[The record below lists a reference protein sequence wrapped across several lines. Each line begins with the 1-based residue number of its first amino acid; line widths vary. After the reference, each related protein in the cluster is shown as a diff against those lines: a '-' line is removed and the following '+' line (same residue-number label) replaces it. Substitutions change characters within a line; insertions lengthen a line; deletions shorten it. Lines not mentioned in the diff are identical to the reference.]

1 MSHRIINGLSSTE
14 ANFGTRQSND
24 YGGWAL
30 NSGTAALK
38 FIANRGYYN
47 KYVPGDEYESTYMG
61 NSLQIKST
69 TSQASVVAESP
80 FVDSVG
86 SRIYLISVAVA
97 SNISSEAT
105 LSVDYYMSA
114 SDSSPTASSESKTIS
129 IEADKYARLYLGFA
143 ADPDATLMK
152 VKITFTGPSAGSL
165 ASDDI
170 ITLYDPVVCEDH
182 YTGYGRIS
190 YLFYTDLPEFMR
202 LDDEN
207 IASLVKSP
215 QVPVP
220 LKRFVESLAYSA
232 DNIADTAISFQYT
245 RATEG
250 TESKSKLTDPDT
262 ADAAYLFWLASITA
276 TTLLSSSSGF
286 TPWTALEDY
295 DGDSDTNPGEW
306 EDFETLADWIALQ
319 SLNPDF
325 FDTVQGFR
333 DQIRTGF
340 SGINAGRA
348 DTIVSYIR
356 TLLDTA
362 TPNDTA
368 VVVNKNAMENPFQ
381 LSVLVD
387 PTVDPDSAG
396 NFITDAVNSSLSAG
410 AFATKVSKAAN
421 SGDVSYDMTSL
432 LYPATHSNSAAGG
445 VSIYGK
451 SFISDERNFARHIR
465 LNETSSNTVLEIGGG
480 VGDSHYSADSQYFYG
495 DMSSSTYGSIT
506 SSDTATLDLGGSSA
520 GYDLVFVLT
529 DITLP
534 SAAVDTAGDGG
545 TTPADW
551 LYREKY
557 LLACGTD
564 SSSSDND
571 WAVYLVSGHTS
582 GPDTDVRL
590 LLVDGYE
597 AVGASN
603 YAVSDPI
610 DFNSI
615 GATGQYVLRVSRSAL
630 SASDATVSFYAQSSL
645 YDDWNSNAV
654 GSSTFT
660 PGSASAGADAGIQIL
675 GQLNATDDWADAT
688 PVSCGVKRVL
698 VFDAPISFTGSS
710 NTSSSAH
717 AYVGG
722 DDVDDF
728 GMYVYSPTLDIDLSA
743 VAVYADS
750 FTVNDS
756 GGASVTLTVNQASS
770 NDLDVLAMRQL
781 SGADVWYFGA
791 AASGGDSLSIN
802 NLSGSTAY
810 RVIPTVVD
818 PSDGSTSTADFTD
831 FTTDVSGVLTI
842 TAQDDYDGASAL
854 YQGIT
859 VTQIDVQPSGGG
871 SSVATFLP
879 GTIASTATTGAD
891 SVTPGNTWTLTRSYP
906 GSSST
911 AYAPSQVVDRDILHV
926 YEGSPSMHNPP
937 PIESYHP
944 FSVLLQVRRFWTS
957 GTYDIFRLENAT
969 NQGLRVFYDDGA
981 IKATFTDNTNTET
994 VTWTESPSF
1003 GDWHWLVV
1011 RRDPA
1016 NGLELIVN
1024 GTSQSTAT
1032 AAVVSTFTTAT
1043 NSATFGQG
1051 AASEFNARFGLAEFA
1066 FFDRRLSDIEITLLG
1081 TEIS

>member
-30 NSGTAALK
+30 NSGTATLR
-38 FIANRGYYN
+38 FDANRGFYN

-61 NSLQIKST
+61 NSLQVRST
-69 TSQASVVAESP
+69 TSQSSVVVESP
-80 FVDSVG
+80 FINSVG
-86 SRIYLISVAVA
+86 LRPYLISIAA
-97 SNISSEAT
+97 YSNVNSEAT
-105 LSVDYYMSA
+105 LAVDYYASE
-114 SDSSPTASSESKTIS
+114 SDSSPTESSESQTVS
-129 IEADKYARLYLGFA
+129 IEAGNYLRLYLGFT

-165 ASDDI
+165 AADDVI
-170 ITLYDPVVCEDH
+170 ALYDPVVCEEH

-207 IASLVKSP
+207 IASIVKSP
-215 QVPVP
+215 QIPLP
-220 LKRFVESLAYSA
+220 LKRLVESLAYPA
-232 DNIADTAISFQYT
+232 DNIADTAIDFQYT

-262 ADAAYLFWLASITA
+262 ADTAYLFWLASVTA
-276 TTLLSSSSGF
+276 TTLLSASSGF
-286 TPWTALEDY
+286 TPWAALEDY
-295 DGDSDTNPGEW
+295 DGDSGGDPGEW
-306 EDFETLADWIALQ
+306 EDIETLADWLALQ
-319 SLNPDF
+319 SLDPEF
-325 FDTVQGFR
+325 FDTIQGFR

-387 PTVDPDSAG
+387 PAADPDSAG

-410 AFATKVSKAAN
+410 AFATKVSEAAN

-432 LYPATHSNSAAGG
+432 LYPATHSSSAAGG
-445 VSIYGK
+445 VDIYGK

-465 LNETSSNTVLEIGGG
+465 LNETSSNTVVEIGGG

-506 SSDTATLDLGGSSA
+506 SSDTATLDLGGSST
-520 GYDLVFVLT
+520 GYDLVFVVT

-571 WAVYLVSGHTS
+571 WAVYLVSGHTP

-597 AVGASN
+597 AVGAAN

-630 SASDATVSFYAQSSL
+630 SGSDATVSFYAQGSL
-645 YDDWNSNAV
+645 YDDWDSNAV

-660 PGSASAGADAGIQIL
+660 PDSASAGADAGIQIL

-710 NTSSSAH
+710 DTSSSAH

-750 FTVNDS
+750 FTATDS

-781 SGADVWYFGA
+781 SDADVWYFGA
-791 AASGGDSLSIN
+791 AASGGDTLSVGGLAN
-802 NLSGSTAY
+802 STAY
-810 RVIPTVVD
+810 DVKPTVVD
-818 PSDGSTSTADFTD
+818 VSGATSPTQYTHSVTTDGSGNLDLTAATIYTGSEDY
-831 FTTDVSGVLTI
+831 SGATLTKI
-842 TAQDDYDGASAL
+842 E
-854 YQGIT
+854 
-859 VTQIDVQPSGGG
+859 VEPSGGG
-871 SSVATFLP
+871 TRVAYFLP
-879 GTIASTATTGAD
+879 STIVPTATSGVD
-891 SVTPGNTWTLTRSYP
+891 DDGKTWTLTRSFP

-937 PIESYHP
+937 SLESYHP

>member
-30 NSGTAALK
+30 NSGTATLR
-38 FIANRGYYN
+38 FDANRGFYN

-61 NSLQIKST
+61 NSLQVRST
-69 TSQASVVAESP
+69 TSQSSVVVESP
-80 FVDSVG
+80 FINSVG
-86 SRIYLISVAVA
+86 LRPYLISIAA
-97 SNISSEAT
+97 YSNVNSEAT
-105 LSVDYYMSA
+105 LAVDYYASE
-114 SDSSPTASSESKTIS
+114 SDSSPTESSESQTVS
-129 IEADKYARLYLGFA
+129 IEAGNYLRLYLGFT

-165 ASDDI
+165 AADDVI
-170 ITLYDPVVCEDH
+170 ALYDPVVCEEH

-207 IASLVKSP
+207 IASIVKSP
-215 QVPVP
+215 QIPLP
-220 LKRFVESLAYSA
+220 LKRLVESLAYPA
-232 DNIADTAISFQYT
+232 DNIADTAIDFQYT

-262 ADAAYLFWLASITA
+262 ADTAYLFWLASVTA
-276 TTLLSSSSGF
+276 TTLLSASSGF
-286 TPWTALEDY
+286 TPWAALEDY
-295 DGDSDTNPGEW
+295 DGDSGGDPGEW
-306 EDFETLADWIALQ
+306 EDIETLADWLALQ
-319 SLNPDF
+319 SLDPEF
-325 FDTVQGFR
+325 FDTIQGFR

-387 PTVDPDSAG
+387 PAADPDSAG

-410 AFATKVSKAAN
+410 AFATKVSEAAN

-432 LYPATHSNSAAGG
+432 LYPATHSSSAAGG
-445 VSIYGK
+445 VDIYGK

-465 LNETSSNTVLEIGGG
+465 LNETSSNTVVEIGGG

-506 SSDTATLDLGGSSA
+506 SSDTATLDLGGSST
-520 GYDLVFVLT
+520 GYDLVFVVT

-571 WAVYLVSGHTS
+571 WAVYLVSGHTP

-597 AVGASN
+597 AVGAAN

-630 SASDATVSFYAQSSL
+630 SGSDATVSFYAQGSL
-645 YDDWNSNAV
+645 YDDWDSNAV

-660 PGSASAGADAGIQIL
+660 PDSASAGADAGIQIL

-710 NTSSSAH
+710 DTSSSAH

-750 FTVNDS
+750 FTATDS

-791 AASGGDSLSIN
+791 AASGGDTLSVGGLAN
-802 NLSGSTAY
+802 STAY
-810 RVIPTVVD
+810 DVKPTVVD
-818 PSDGSTSTADFTD
+818 VSGATSPTQYTHSVTTDGSGNLDLTAATIYTGSEDY
-831 FTTDVSGVLTI
+831 SGATLTKI
-842 TAQDDYDGASAL
+842 E
-854 YQGIT
+854 
-859 VTQIDVQPSGGG
+859 VEPSGGG
-871 SSVATFLP
+871 TRVAYFLP
-879 GTIASTATTGAD
+879 STIVPTATSGVD
-891 SVTPGNTWTLTRSYP
+891 DDGKTWTLTRSFP

>member
-1 MSHRIINGLSSTE
+1 MSHRIINGLSPTE

-24 YGGWAL
+24 YGGWSLA
-30 NSGTAALK
+30 SGTATLS
-38 FIANRGYYN
+38 FVANRGFYN

-69 TSQASVVAESP
+69 TSQASIVAESP

-86 SRIYLISVAVA
+86 SRIYLISIAIAAEVAA
-97 SNISSEAT
+97 EAT
-105 LSVDYYMSA
+105 LSVDYYLSE
-114 SDSSPTASSESKTIS
+114 SDSSPTASSESKTAAL
-129 IEADKYARLYLGFA
+129 EAGKFARLYLGFT

-152 VKITFTGPSAGSL
+152 VKVTFTGPSAGSL
-165 ASDDI
+165 AADDAVA
-170 ITLYDPVVCEDH
+170 LYDPVVCEDH

-207 IASLVKSP
+207 IASLVNSP

-220 LKRFVESLAYSA
+220 LKRFVESLAYPA

-276 TTLLSSSSGF
+276 TTLLSASSGF
-286 TPWTALEDY
+286 TPWAALEEY
-295 DGDSDTNPGEW
+295 DGDSGGDPGEW
-306 EDFETLADWIALQ
+306 EDIETLADWLALQ
-319 SLNPDF
+319 SLDPDF
-325 FDTVQGFR
+325 FDTIQGFR

-362 TPNDTA
+362 TPDDTA

-381 LSVLVD
+381 LSILVD
-387 PTVDPDSAG
+387 PSADPDPTG

-410 AFATKVSKAAN
+410 AFATKVSEAAN

-432 LYPATHSNSAAGG
+432 LYPATHSNPAAGG

-465 LNETSSNTVLEIGGG
+465 LNETSSTTVVEVGGG

-534 SAAVDTAGDGG
+534 SAAVDTAGSGG

-571 WAVYLVSGHTS
+571 WAVYLVSGHTP

-597 AVGASN
+597 AVGAAN

-630 SASDATVSFYAQSSL
+630 SASDATVSFYAQGSL
-645 YDDWNSNAV
+645 YDDWDSNAV

-660 PGSASAGADAGIQIL
+660 PDSASAGADAGIQIL
-675 GQLNATDDWADAT
+675 GQLNATDNWADAT

-710 NTSSSAH
+710 DTSSSAH

-791 AASGGDSLSIN
+791 AASGGDTLSVGG
-802 NLSGSTAY
+802 LGSSTAY
-810 RVIPTVVD
+810 DVKPTVVD
-818 PSDGSTSTADFTD
+818 VSGATSPTQYTHSV
-831 FTTDVSGVLTI
+831 TTDVSGNLDLTAATI
-842 TAQDDYDGASAL
+842 YSGSEDYSGATLTEIQVVTNPGGSRVAYFLPSTIGASA
-854 YQGIT
+854 T
-859 VTQIDVQPSGGG
+859 SGVDDDGK
-871 SSVATFLP
+871 
-879 GTIASTATTGAD
+879 
-891 SVTPGNTWTLTRSYP
+891 TWTLTRSYP

-926 YEGSPSMHNPP
+926 YEGSPTMHNPP

-994 VTWTESPSF
+994 VTWTETPSF
-1003 GDWHWLVV
+1003 GNWHWLVV

-1016 NGLELIVN
+1016 NGLELIVD
-1024 GTSQSTAT
+1024 GTSESTAT
-1032 AAVVSTFTTAT
+1032 AAVASTFTTAT

>member
-1 MSHRIINGLSSTE
+1 MSHRIINSLSSTE

-30 NSGTAALK
+30 NSGTATLK

-61 NSLQIKST
+61 NSLQVKST
-69 TSQASVVAESP
+69 TSQSSVVIESP

-97 SNISSEAT
+97 SNVNSEAT
-105 LSVDYYMSA
+105 LSVDYYSSE

-129 IEADKYARLYLGFA
+129 IEAYRYARLYLGFA

-220 LKRFVESLAYSA
+220 LKRFVESLAYPA

-276 TTLLSSSSGF
+276 TTLLSASSGF
-286 TPWTALEDY
+286 TPWTALEEY
-295 DGDSDTNPGEW
+295 DGDADTNPGEW
-306 EDFETLADWIALQ
+306 EDIETLADWLALQ
-319 SLNPDF
+319 SLDPEF
-325 FDTVQGFR
+325 FDTIQGFR

-356 TLLDTA
+356 TLLDTT
-362 TPNDTA
+362 TPDNAA

-396 NFITDAVNSSLSAG
+396 NFITDALNSSLSAG
-410 AFATKVSKAAN
+410 AFATKVSEATN

-445 VSIYGK
+445 VDIYGK
-451 SFISDERNFARHIR
+451 SFVSDERNFARHIR
-465 LNETSSNTVLEIGGG
+465 LNETSSNTVVEIGGG

-495 DMSSSTYGSIT
+495 DMSGSTYGSIT

-545 TTPADW
+545 NTPADW

-630 SASDATVSFYAQSSL
+630 SASDATVSFYAQGSL
-645 YDDWNSNAV
+645 YDDWESNAV

-660 PGSASAGADAGIQIL
+660 PGSASAGAGAGIQIL

-710 NTSSSAH
+710 DTSSSAH

-728 GMYVYSPTLDIDLSA
+728 GMYVYSPTLDIDLSS
-743 VAVYADS
+743 VDVYADS
-750 FTVNDS
+750 FTVDAS

-791 AASGGDSLSIN
+791 AASGGDSLAIDG
-802 NLSGSTAY
+802 LSASTAY

-818 PSDGSTSTADFTD
+818 PSDGSTSTAAFTD
-831 FTTDVSGVLTI
+831 FTTDGSGVLTI
-842 TAQDDYDGASAL
+842 AAQDDYDGASAL

-879 GTIASTATTGAD
+879 DTIASTATTGAD
-891 SVTPGNTWTLTRSYP
+891 SVTPANTWTLTRSYP

-937 PIESYHP
+937 SLESYHP

-969 NQGLRVFYDDGA
+969 NQGLRVFYDDGD

-994 VTWTESPSF
+994 VTWTETPSF

-1016 NGLELIVN
+1016 NGLELIVD
-1024 GTSQSTAT
+1024 GTSESTAT
-1032 AAVVSTFTTAT
+1032 AAVATTFTTAI

>member
-1 MSHRIINGLSSTE
+1 MSHRIINSLSSTE
-14 ANFGTRQSND
+14 ANFGTRQLND

-30 NSGTAALK
+30 NSGTATLK

-61 NSLQIKST
+61 NSLQVKST
-69 TSQASVVAESP
+69 TSQSSVVIESP

-97 SNISSEAT
+97 SNVNSEAT
-105 LSVDYYMSA
+105 LSVDYYSSE

-129 IEADKYARLYLGFA
+129 IEAYRYARLYLGFA

-220 LKRFVESLAYSA
+220 LKRFVESLAYPA

-276 TTLLSSSSGF
+276 TTLLSASSGF
-286 TPWTALEDY
+286 TPWTALEEY
-295 DGDSDTNPGEW
+295 DGDADTNPGEW
-306 EDFETLADWIALQ
+306 EDIETLADWLALQ
-319 SLNPDF
+319 SLDPEF
-325 FDTVQGFR
+325 FDTIQGFR

-356 TLLDTA
+356 TLLDTT
-362 TPNDTA
+362 TPDNAA

-396 NFITDAVNSSLSAG
+396 NFITDALNSSLSAG
-410 AFATKVSKAAN
+410 AFATKVSEATN

-445 VSIYGK
+445 VDIYGK
-451 SFISDERNFARHIR
+451 SFVSDERNFARHIR
-465 LNETSSNTVLEIGGG
+465 LNETSSNTVVEIGGG

-495 DMSSSTYGSIT
+495 DMSGSTYGSIT

-545 TTPADW
+545 NTPADW

-630 SASDATVSFYAQSSL
+630 SASDATVSFYAQGSL
-645 YDDWNSNAV
+645 YDDWESNAV

-660 PGSASAGADAGIQIL
+660 PGSASAGAGAGIQIL

-710 NTSSSAH
+710 DTSSSAH

-728 GMYVYSPTLDIDLSA
+728 GMYVYSPTLDIDLSS
-743 VAVYADS
+743 VDVYADS
-750 FTVNDS
+750 FTVDAS

-791 AASGGDSLSIN
+791 AASGGDSLAIDG
-802 NLSGSTAY
+802 LSASTAY

-818 PSDGSTSTADFTD
+818 PSDGSTSTAAFTD
-831 FTTDVSGVLTI
+831 FTTDGSGVLTI
-842 TAQDDYDGASAL
+842 AAQDDYDGASAL

-879 GTIASTATTGAD
+879 DTIASTATTGAD
-891 SVTPGNTWTLTRSYP
+891 SVTPANTWTLTRSYP

-937 PIESYHP
+937 SLESYHP

-969 NQGLRVFYDDGA
+969 NQGLRVFYDDGD

-994 VTWTESPSF
+994 VTWTETPSF

-1016 NGLELIVN
+1016 NGLELIVD
-1024 GTSQSTAT
+1024 GTSESTAT
-1032 AAVVSTFTTAT
+1032 AAVATTFTTAT

>member
-1 MSHRIINGLSSTE
+1 MALRTYNGFSDTE
-14 ANFGTRQSND
+14 NNFGTPQDSD
-24 YGGWAL
+24 YGGWTL
-30 NSGTAALK
+30 SSGSATITFLRDTP
-38 FIANRGYYN
+38 FYN
-47 KYVPGDEYESTYMG
+47 KYVPGSAFAAAYTG
-61 NSLQIKST
+61 NSLRFESDT
-69 TSQASVVAESP
+69 TQASLVIESP
-80 FVDSVG
+80 FVTAVEARS
-86 SRIYLISVAVA
+86 YLASIAVA
-97 SNISSEAT
+97 SNASTEAT
-105 LSVDYYMSA
+105 IEYKFYKSSTDA
-114 SDSSPTASSESKTIS
+114 SPTTGSKSFTAPLSSGTFSYLFLSEESVT
-129 IEADKYARLYLGFA
+129 ET
-143 ADPDATLMK
+143 TLLK
-152 VKITFTGPSAGSL
+152 IKITFTGASAANLTSGNRL
-165 ASDDI
+165 V
-170 ITLYDPVVCEDH
+170 LFDPFVCEDH
-182 YTGYGRIS
+182 YEGYGYVS
-190 YLFYTDLPEFMR
+190 YKVYRDLPEFMR
-202 LDDEN
+202 LDDAN
-207 IASLVKSP
+207 IQSLKGSNQIP
-215 QVPVP
+215 FP
-220 LKRFVESLAYSA
+220 LKRFVELLCVYL
-232 DNIADTAISFQYT
+232 DQIADTAASFQYT

-262 ADAAYLFWLASITA
+262 VDAAYLFWLASITA

-286 TPWTALEDY
+286 TPWAALQDY

-319 SLNPDF
+319 SLDPDF
-325 FDTVQGFR
+325 FDTIQGFR

-362 TPNDTA
+362 TPDDTA

-381 LSVLVD
+381 ISVLVD

-396 NFITDAVNSSLSAG
+396 SFITDAVNSSLSAG
-410 AFATKVSKAAN
+410 AFATKVSEATN
-421 SGDVSYDMTSL
+421 SGDVSYDITSL

-445 VSIYGK
+445 VDIYGK
-451 SFISDERNFARHIR
+451 SFVSDERNFARHIR
-465 LNETSSNTVLEIGGG
+465 LNETSSNTVVEIGGG

-495 DMSSSTYGSIT
+495 DMSGSTYGSIT

-545 TTPADW
+545 NTPADW

-564 SSSSDND
+564 STSSDND

-630 SASDATVSFYAQSSL
+630 SASDATVSFYAQGSL
-645 YDDWNSNAV
+645 YDDWDSNAV

-710 NTSSSAH
+710 DTSSSAH

-728 GMYVYSPTLDIDLSA
+728 GMYVYSPTLDIDFSA
-743 VAVYADS
+743 VDVYADS

-791 AASGGDSLSIN
+791 AASGGDTLSVGG
-802 NLSGSTAY
+802 LSNSTAY
-810 RVIPTVVD
+810 DVKPTVVD
-818 PSDGSTSTADFTD
+818 VSGATSPTQYTHSV
-831 FTTDVSGVLTI
+831 TTDVSGNLDLTAATI
-842 TAQDDYDGASAL
+842 YTGSEDYSGATL
-854 YQGIT
+854 TKIE
-859 VTQIDVQPSGGG
+859 VEPSGGG
-871 SSVATFLP
+871 TRVAYFLP
-879 GTIASTATTGAD
+879 STIGASATSGVD
-891 SVTPGNTWTLTRSYP
+891 DDGKTWTLTRSFP

-937 PIESYHP
+937 SLESYHP

-969 NQGLRVFYDDGA
+969 NQGLRVFYDDGD

-994 VTWTESPSF
+994 VTWTETPSF

-1016 NGLELIVN
+1016 NGLELIVD
-1024 GTSQSTAT
+1024 GTSESTAT
-1032 AAVVSTFTTAT
+1032 AAVATTFTTAI